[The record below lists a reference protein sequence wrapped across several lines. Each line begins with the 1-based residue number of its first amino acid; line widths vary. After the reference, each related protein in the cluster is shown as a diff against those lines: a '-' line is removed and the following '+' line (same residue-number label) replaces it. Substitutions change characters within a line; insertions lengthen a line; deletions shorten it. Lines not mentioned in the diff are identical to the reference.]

1 MKNSEKRG
9 SPKECH
15 YVYRLT
21 HKLTGVYY
29 YGVRT
34 CLGDPYNDPYMGSST
49 RMREDY
55 KHRKKEFRKDIVSVQ
70 PTRSI
75 AFVVEGFLVNEWQL
89 SQDKCLNAKLG
100 GVMQH
105 GKCSKDRQQAGIAKA
120 LANGVKFGAKSKLSE
135 EQVNQM
141 VLDRESGML
150 VRECA
155 EKYNIH
161 IDSVYRLMRAHKKEK
176 ETV

>member
-1 MKNSEKRG
+1 MKIEKE
-9 SPKECH
+9 SH

-21 HKLTGVYY
+21 HKHNGEYY
-29 YGVRT
+29 YGVRS
-34 CLGDPYNDPYMGSST
+34 CNGDPSDDPYMGSST
-49 RMREDY
+49 RMKEEY
-55 KHRKKEFRKDIVSVQ
+55 KHRKKEFRKDVVSVQ
-70 PTRSI
+70 PTRSL

-141 VLDRESGML
+141 VLDRQEGML
-150 VRECA
+150 ISECA
-155 EKYNIH
+155 VKYNISH
-161 IDSVYRLMRAHKKEK
+161 DSVYRLIREYNNK
-176 ETV
+176 

>member
-100 GVMQH
+100 GVMPH
-105 GKCSKDRQQAGIAKA
+105 GKCSKDRQLAGIAKA
-120 LANGVKFGAKSKLSE
+120 KAAGKYKGGKQKFEPS
-135 EQVNQM
+135 
-141 VLDRESGML
+141 D
-150 VRECA
+150 
-155 EKYNIH
+155 
-161 IDSVYRLMRAHKKEK
+161 KEK
-176 ETV
+176 IKNLIKEGVSVSQISRQMNCSRPTIYKVINENSS

>member
-1 MKNSEKRG
+1 MT
-9 SPKECH
+9 KEYH

-21 HKLTGVYY
+21 HKRNGEYY

-34 CLGDPYNDPYMGSST
+34 CNCNPEDDPYMGSST

-100 GVMQH
+100 GAMQH
-105 GKCSKDRQQAGIAKA
+105 GKCSNERLRAGIEKA
-120 LANGVKFGAKSKLSE
+120 RANGVKFGAKSKLSE
-135 EQVNQM
+135 EQANQM
-141 VLDRESGML
+141 VLDREGGML
-150 VRECA
+150 IRVCA
-155 EKYNIH
+155 EKYNISQ
-161 IDSVYRLMRAHKKEK
+161 DSVYRLIRKYNNK
-176 ETV
+176 